1 MSSET
6 QIIGVAIRDD
16 LAAMEEFVVRHELGR
31 VPQVADVDG
40 VVSARLGIVGQPAWV
55 FVDGETGAVTRHLGF
70 LDAAALTARVSA
82 LAG

>member
-1 MSSET
+1 M
-6 QIIGVAIRDD
+6 
-16 LAAMEEFVVRHELGR
+16 VRHELGR

-40 VVSARLGIVGQPAWV
+40 VVWARLGIVGQPAWV